1 MTPLNN
7 IKSIVRSSIDLI
19 ATFPGGHFFMAF
31 LTSMRAT
38 LRHKKFILIY
48 RKQGRWQHWEDGNV
62 IVDLKPQ
69 LCSVPSICETATRDN
84 WLTNYQPCQGDVIV
98 DLGAS
103 VGDNA
108 LTLSKLVGPVG
119 RVIAIE
125 AHPATYKCL
134 EETCRLNGLSNVIP
148 VHVAVHDCEESVQIS
163 DLSENKSNAI
173 NSGEGGFSVPGTTL
187 DKLMDTLGVGEIS
200 FIKINIEGAELP
212 ALKHAA
218 SVLSRTRHMVVS
230 CHDFLAEQGGDEATR
245 TFDEIRAILAGVG
258 FSITLRLNDPR
269 PYISYQVIGT
279 YLGEVENG
287 TANKAA

>member
-1 MTPLNN
+1 MSLVENV
-7 IKSIVRSSIDLI
+7 KSSVRRSIDLI
-19 ATFPGGHFFMAF
+19 ATFPGGHFLLAF
-31 LTSMRAT
+31 LASMRAT

-48 RKQGRWQHWEDGNV
+48 RKQGRWQHWEDRNV

-69 LCSVPSICETATRDN
+69 LCSVPSVCDAATRDH
-84 WLTNYQPCQGDVIV
+84 WLTHYQPRQGDMIV

-108 LTLSKLVGPVG
+108 LTLSKLVGPTG

-134 EETCRLNGLSNVIP
+134 EETCRLNGLSNVFPI
-148 VHVAVHDCEESVQIS
+148 HVAIHDSDESVQIS

-187 DKLMDTLGVGEIS
+187 DKLMGSLDIGEIS
-200 FIKINIEGAELP
+200 FMKINIEGAELP
-212 ALKHAA
+212 ALKRAA
-218 SVLSRTRHMVVS
+218 SVLSRTKHMVVS
-230 CHDFLAEQGGDEATR
+230 CHDFLAEQGGDEAAR
-245 TFDEIRAILAGVG
+245 TFDEIRTILAGMG
-258 FSITLRLNDPR
+258 FSISLRLNDPR

-279 YLGEVENG
+279 YLGDAANG
-287 TANKAA
+287 TAIKAA